1 MVERSSNHEGK
12 ENELHRKCATVH
24 TCIYKSVANTVAFL
38 LFMHSTFRKDC
49 CAELSLRASEDGLL
63 LMVRSF
69 NINEH
74 NHPISRVMLL

>member
-24 TCIYKSVANTVAFL
+24 MYNSVANTVAFL

-49 CAELSLRASEDGLL
+49 CAELSLRASEDGLSL
-63 LMVRSF
+63 TVRSF
-69 NINEH
+69 DNEH
-74 NHPISRVMLL
+74 NHPISRIMLL